1 MGSSAN
7 VRRGEQ
13 PALREGRLRLSGV
26 PLGLLL
32 VDDDDSY
39 LDGLVALLGIGD
51 QFEILGRAH
60 NGAEAVGFAAALLPD
75 VVVMDVDMP
84 LMDGLQATRL
94 IHDRHPSIGMVLMSG
109 SSFAEG
115 AYQLVDS
122 ITIDDV
128 SYPYL
133 TKTRVPGEL
142 ADTILR
148 VGASDAD
155 PRVSELHDQYT
166 RGELSLDELLQAT
179 AELAGTPGPLDA
191 PPEGED
197 PS

>member
-1 MGSSAN
+1 
-7 VRRGEQ
+7 
-13 PALREGRLRLSGV
+13 V
-26 PLGLLL
+26 PLRLLL

-39 LDGLVALLGIGD
+39 IDGLVALLGVGD
-51 QFEILGRAH
+51 QFEIVGRAR

-75 VVVMDVDMP
+75 VVVMDIDMP
-84 LMDGLQATRL
+84 LMDGLEATRL
-94 IHDRHPSIGMVLMSG
+94 IHEHHPSMATVLMSG
-109 SSFAEG
+109 SKFAEG
-115 AYQLVDS
+115 AYQLLDS
-122 ITIDDV
+122 ITVSDV

-148 VGASDAD
+148 VGTAETD
-155 PRVSELHDQYT
+155 PRVSELHDRYT

-179 AELAGTPGPLDA
+179 AELAGTSGSSDA
-191 PPEGED
+191 PPESEE